1 MCTQT
6 ELFLF
11 LTKQTG
17 ASWWGDKMRLRRESP
32 KTDKDVKILTMIKRH
47 RGEGGNKKL
56 LNLWIP
62 ALIRRGR
69 PNSPL
74 ESVLFWIEFQ
84 ICSFACHQFIPSLI
98 ISGLNYPNPK
108 WYCPATLKR
117 ITKMMCIVWC
127 WWRSWWWQGGGSDKR
142 ELDIGCVLVCTCVL
156 WALVYTVY
164 LCALSTCAHCVL
176 VCTEHLCALCTGHA
190 LHNSV
195 PRLSYFDRA
204 VVQIRCF
211 CLTCAKAFIVC
222 QGYLKYSKYIEDI
235 QNI

>member
-1 MCTQT
+1 
-6 ELFLF
+6 
-11 LTKQTG
+11 
-17 ASWWGDKMRLRRESP
+17 MRLRRESP

-98 ISGLNYPNPK
+98 VLGLNYPNPQ
-108 WYCPATLKR
+108 WYCPTTQKGGTKR
-117 ITKMMCIVWC
+117 MCIVWC

-142 ELDIGCVLVCTCVL
+142 ELDIGCALCSCVHC
-156 WALVYTVY
+156 ALVHLSSCVH
-164 LCALSTCAHCVL
+164 CAL
-176 VCTEHLCALCTGHA
+176 LCTVHWSRA
-190 LHNSV
+190 
-195 PRLSYFDRA
+195 PQLSSKTLIFWPGSRTNLVFLLNLRQNIHCMSRISKIFNVY
-204 VVQIRCF
+204 
-211 CLTCAKAFIVC
+211 
-222 QGYLKYSKYIEDI
+222 QGYSKYLMYI
-235 QNI
+235 

>member
-1 MCTQT
+1 MHKIFCFAKH
-6 ELFLF
+6 LP
-11 LTKQTG
+11 KQDFFYFWQ
-17 ASWWGDKMRLRRESP
+17 SKHVHLEWGDKMRLRRESP

-98 ISGLNYPNPK
+98 VLGLNYPNPK
-108 WYCPATLKR
+108 WYCPTTQKGG
-117 ITKMMCIVWC
+117 TKMMCIVWC

-142 ELDIGCVLVCTCVL
+142 ELDIGCALVCTVHWSLCFCVH
-156 WALVYTVY
+156 
-164 LCALSTCAHCVL
+164 CAL
-176 VCTEHLCALCTGHA
+176 VCTVHSCALCTCVHCA
-190 LHNSV
+190 LVTRSTTQFQDSHI
-195 PRLSYFDRA
+195 LTGQSYKSGVFA
-204 VVQIRCF
+204 
-211 CLTCAKAFIVC
+211 
-222 QGYLKYSKYIEDI
+222 
-235 QNI
+235 